1 MMSVVGAG
9 GVALV
14 VLAEPETGRERIA
27 VCGEVDEAAERMVA
41 DGAGCLFGTVVSRLG
56 VVHPVMSRATTPA
69 AMRTLLCMPEPISS
83 GA

>member
-1 MMSVVGAG
+1 
-9 GVALV
+9 
-14 VLAEPETGRERIA
+14 
-27 VCGEVDEAAERMVA
+27 
-41 DGAGCLFGTVVSRLG
+41 LG